1 MPTVSLPIF
10 IIYCSRDLLAE
21 TIARKMASFPEPRKV
36 HSFRLEIDEISVRLE
51 PGWREHQ
58 PAVMDQLVATL
69 PETYGRTNMMPPS
82 VLAAD
87 GNGQNCRLDVDGK
100 VLLNNGKS
108 FVCAMQVLC
117 RHLRFC
123 CLGESLIHVSFP
135 IFRRVIFQKGLD
147 TEICAVYS
155 CYSF

>member
-51 PGWREHQ
+51 SGWREHQ
-58 PAVMDQLVATL
+58 PAAIDQLVATL
-69 PETYGRTNMMPPS
+69 PETYGRTNMKPPS

-108 FVCAMQVLC
+108 LC
-117 RHLRFC
+117 VPCRCFA
-123 CLGESLIHVSFP
+123 
-135 IFRRVIFQKGLD
+135 D
-147 TEICAVYS
+147 T
-155 CYSF
+155 